1 MRNCNIMNVN
11 KEINALSTKFNELY
25 AFTLHSIRRA
35 INNSDIEKITWNK
48 SSVENDPD
56 SFANSLFYAGLTLFK
71 KNHKVIGNFVL
82 TGKQGFEILKKMGS
96 PRFIFEEDQGIIDS
110 TMKVKYIQSIDD
122 DMFIVSVYEPLNF
135 NDDDD
140 YKKYYDEFPHI
151 EDIVVG
157 KIVDDSCN
165 DNIKAKSEVCNEH
178 DTVMHNYMKCYS
190 KTHLIFGSAGCGKTT
205 LFRQIIKENINRDE
219 DVFVFGNEFYGRL
232 YFNDKSNNRLHFYSP
247 KDVCCFSN
255 KVEPK
260 CLAEYIVNY
269 CNLVSCKDN
278 IRTIAIDGF
287 EQFKLNKDYTTFEYF
302 IELSKACRIYG
313 VNLLYTL
320 RLNTDDNNESC
331 HKLQETYERFS
342 NVITYLK

>member
-1 MRNCNIMNVN
+1 MNAN
-11 KEINALSTKFNELY
+11 KEINVLSTKFNELY

-56 SFANSLFYAGLTLFK
+56 SFANSLFYAGLALFK

-205 LFRQIIKENINRDE
+205 LFRQIIKESINRDE
-219 DVFVFGNEFYGRL
+219 DVFVFGSEIYGRL
-232 YFNDKSNNRLHFYSP
+232 HFNDKSKSKLHFYSP
-247 KDVCCFSN
+247 KDVSSFSN
-255 KVEPK
+255 KVDPES
-260 CLAEYIVNY
+260 LAKHIVNFCY
-269 CNLVSCKDN
+269 SLVGKDN
-278 IRTIAIDGF
+278 TRTIAIDGF
-287 EQFKLNKDYTTFEYF
+287 EQFKLNPDYTMSEYF
-302 IELSKACRIYG
+302 RELTKECRVHNI
-313 VNLLYTL
+313 NFLYVL
-320 RLNTDDNNESC
+320 CSNTNDKNGSY
-331 HKLQETYERFS
+331 HKIPEIYERFS
-342 NVITYLK
+342 DIITVLK